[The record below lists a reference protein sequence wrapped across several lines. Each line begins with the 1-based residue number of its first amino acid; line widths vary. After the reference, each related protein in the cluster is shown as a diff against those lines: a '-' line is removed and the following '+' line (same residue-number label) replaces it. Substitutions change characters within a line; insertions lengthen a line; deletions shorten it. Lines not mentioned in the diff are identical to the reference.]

1 MCHHKSPNSLPVIL
15 TTVQRQCYHSE
26 PDTREDTTDGPGQ
39 RIGGCL
45 RCPNLER
52 TRILIARKKE
62 AILSKNTEA
71 ECNKSHVEKPKC
83 KSGLGS
89 DGEGPGFLTQA
100 V

>member
-1 MCHHKSPNSLPVIL
+1 MCHHKAPNSLPVIL
-15 TTVQRQCYHSE
+15 TTVQKQYYHSE

-71 ECNKSHVEKPKC
+71 ECNKSHVENPNAKVDLDQMGK
-83 KSGLGS
+83 GQ
-89 DGEGPGFLTQA
+89 GF
-100 V
+100 